1 MLVNKVIVESLSNH
15 CKRSHYEVQLSY
27 VQLPAHIIDA
37 MCIQLRTDRIGLKR
51 ERLNY
56 RTKQTW
62 RACVWAE
69 C

>member
-1 MLVNKVIVESLSNH
+1 MLVKKVIVESLSNH
-15 CKRSHYEVQLSY
+15 LQ
-27 VQLPAHIIDA
+27 QLPAYIIDA
-37 MCIQLRTDRIGLKR
+37 MCIQLRTDRIGLKG

-62 RACVWAE
+62 RACIWAE